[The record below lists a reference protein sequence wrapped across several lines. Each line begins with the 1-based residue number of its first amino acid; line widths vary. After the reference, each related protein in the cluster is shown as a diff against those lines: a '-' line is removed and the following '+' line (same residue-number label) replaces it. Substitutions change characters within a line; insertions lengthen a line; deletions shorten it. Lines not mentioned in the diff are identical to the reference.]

1 MAVELNEAN
10 QVFYFSRI
18 PVVLTENAI
27 YSRLGRNRFLNR
39 MPDVQRNLLEKY
51 IEEGIALCKP
61 QGCWTRLNIVERT
74 SDSATLENGSI
85 LHSARLAEM
94 LSASH
99 AVLLT
104 AATASARIGDA
115 AGAAAEAGEGVKALV
130 YDAAG
135 SEISDGAIGWIHEYA
150 AQLFRRNG
158 ERLTTRR
165 FSPGYGDLGLENQ
178 KIIFNIL
185 KLDKIGV
192 RLNENLIM
200 IPEKSVTAISGIEK

>member
-1 MAVELNEAN
+1 MTLELNEVS
-10 QVFYFSRI
+10 QVFYFSSI
-18 PVVLTENAI
+18 PVVLPENAI
-27 YSRLGRNRFLNR
+27 YSRLGRNRFLNKL
-39 MPDVQRNLLEKY
+39 PDAQKILLEKY

-74 SDSATLENGSI
+74 PDSVTLENGSI

-104 AATASARIGDA
+104 AATAAAGIVEA

-135 SEISDGAIGWIHEYA
+135 SEISDGAIGWIHEYT
-150 AQLFRRNG
+150 AQFFRRGG
-158 ERLTTRR
+158 ERLTARR

-178 KIIFNIL
+178 KIIFDIL
-185 KLDKIGV
+185 KLDKLGV
-192 RLNENLIM
+192 RLNESLIM